1 MATVPYQPP
10 KNRLNEKDKILLANA
25 QRDSDVSGLNVFP
38 VPKLITTDNT
48 EIVGRH
54 PNKAAFIIVGDSP
67 NYQSKSEINLVAGA
81 LGSAQTALDP
91 NTGEPTTYQFPLKAD
106 AASVVISEAT
116 DESGIVSLVGKP
128 NFRSAV
134 RAKADVIKLHAREVL
149 ELSAGGENYMAN
161 GSKIQSPYGAVHIIA
176 GNKVDDGDFSLQ
188 PMVKGD
194 NLKQFLD
201 EMAET
206 VANMNSNQQKI
217 IEQIMVIQVVLSGL
231 LTVVSAI
238 PGAAAGTAPL
248 ITKLSQDIVQTGI
261 NLCNNLGG
269 GVNNELRKI
278 NYNQPFSPKA
288 ILSKFNKVN

>member
-10 KNRLNEKDKILLANA
+10 KNRRNEKDKTLLTNA
-25 QRDSDVSGLNVFP
+25 ERDGDASGLNVFP

-206 VANMNSNQQKI
+206 IANMNSNQQKI
-217 IEQIMVIQVVLSGL
+217 IEQIITIQVILTPIVAALSITTPAL
-231 LTVVSAI
+231 
-238 PGAAAGTAPL
+238 APL
-248 ITKLSQDIVQTGI
+248 ATKLGQDCVQSGI
-261 NLCNNLGG
+261 NMCNNLGG

>member
-1 MATVPYQPP
+1 MATVPYQTP
-10 KNRLNEKDKILLANA
+10 KNRLNEKDKILRANA
-25 QRDSDVSGLNVFP
+25 EKNGDASGLNVFP

-206 VANMNSNQQKI
+206 IANMNSNQQKI
-217 IEQIMVIQVVLSGL
+217 IEQIITIQAILTTLGAGL
-231 LTVVSAI
+231 SAI
-238 PGAAAGTAPL
+238 PGFAVVGTPILSAIAPQ
-248 ITKLSQDIVQTGI
+248 TVQSGI

>member
-10 KNRLNEKDKILLANA
+10 KNRLNKKDETLRANA
-25 QRDSDVSGLNVFP
+25 DRDGDASGLNVFP

-206 VANMNSNQQKI
+206 IANVNSNQQKI

-238 PGAAAGTAPL
+238 PGAAAATAPL

-269 GVNNELRKI
+269 GVNNELKKI